1 MILLEAMWIKLEN
14 VSKFQKKKRK
24 SLSDVISVY
33 LLGVCW
39 IGWKKVLL
47 MI

>member
-1 MILLEAMWIKLEN
+1 MILFEFIWIKLEN
-14 VSKFQKKKRK
+14 TSKFQKKKRK

-33 LLGVCW
+33 LLGACW